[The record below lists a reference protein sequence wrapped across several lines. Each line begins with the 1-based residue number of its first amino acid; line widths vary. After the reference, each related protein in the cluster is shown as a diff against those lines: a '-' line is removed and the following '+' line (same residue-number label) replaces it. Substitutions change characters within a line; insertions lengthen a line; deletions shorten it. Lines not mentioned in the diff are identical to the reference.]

1 MRKNHL
7 SKVKNSQLELEKDFM
22 KLKDKLKDRGK
33 ETEKLFHQPIIVSKD
48 NIDKLEEQEIK
59 KIRPIIRN

>member
-1 MRKNHL
+1 M
-7 SKVKNSQLELEKDFM
+7 EKDFM
-22 KLKDKLKDRGK
+22 KLKDKLKDRKEKIKK
-33 ETEKLFHQPIIVSKD
+33 ETEKIFHKPIIVSKD